1 MSNLLPLD
9 TAESFRK
16 GLITQLQPRM
26 LFAIA
31 IPFVVGLLSIIVL
44 LMYAW
49 DPLDNWFYA
58 SASDWTWFQKA
69 QASLGGWGFSTMSG
83 WIAWLLSLIALTAI
97 GGIIGL
103 AVAAIVVTPLAV
115 KYISKNYFPTLER
128 RGENV
133 NTVSIMNA
141 VKVSSIFILG
151 WLLTLPL
158 WFIPFMSIA
167 LSLFWGAYAFSHMSR
182 VDAIVEHATK
192 EERDYILKRHNKGF
206 WIIGLV
212 CAALTLI
219 PFMGLVTPVFS
230 IIVCT
235 HYGLHALQQLRNNQA
250 QNSKAPT
257 DVINNAINT
266 ANKTLEQRKS

>member
-1 MSNLLPLD
+1 MSRTTPLD

-26 LFAIA
+26 LFAVA

-49 DPLDNWFYA
+49 DPLDTWFYS
-58 SASDWTWFQKA
+58 SAAEWAWFQKV

-97 GGIIGL
+97 GGVIGL
-103 AVAAIVVTPLAV
+103 AAAAIVVTPLAV
-115 KYISKNYFPTLER
+115 KYISKNYFPNLER
-128 RGENV
+128 RGENA
-133 NTVSIMNA
+133 NTVSIINA
-141 VKVSSIFILG
+141 VKVSSIFIIG
-151 WLLTLPL
+151 WLITLPL

-167 LSLFWGAYAFSHMSR
+167 LSLFWGAYAFSHMCQ
-182 VDAIVEHATK
+182 VDAIVEHATA
-192 EERDYILKRHNKGF
+192 EERKYILSRNKKGF
-206 WIIGLV
+206 WTIGLV

-219 PFMGLVTPVFS
+219 PFMGLVMPVFS

-235 HYGLHALQQLRNNQA
+235 HYGLNSLQQLRAERANGGVTTRFP
-250 QNSKAPT
+250 QNGK
-257 DVINNAINT
+257 NAHLSRN
-266 ANKTLEQRKS
+266 R